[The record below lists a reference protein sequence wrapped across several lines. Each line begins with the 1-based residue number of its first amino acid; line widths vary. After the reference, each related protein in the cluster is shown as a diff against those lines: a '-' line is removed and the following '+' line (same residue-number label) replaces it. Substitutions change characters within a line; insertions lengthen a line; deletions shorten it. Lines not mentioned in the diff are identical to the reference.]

1 MAKKTDKVT
10 GARKAYVK
18 QQVAAFVAENQ
29 GATPNDLAGI
39 RTGARQKFN
48 KLATTVKGRTQIV
61 KAVGEP
67 GGRKDLRLALKT
79 AFTKNAVRA
88 TDPTGDPTATSGAGK
103 VDLTGVRDAT
113 PYVPSRASSSMS
125 GVTRDAT
132 PYIRTSGST
141 RTGGGTSTS
150 LIAGAAGVAG
160 AGAAILG
167 LRAASAKIATAKAL
181 SVRNEAL
188 SALGRASA
196 DAVARAA
203 ESALRAPTPNFKTE
217 LTGTTYKAPDP
228 LAAHRATFAR
238 ANADAVARAAE
249 SAIKAPTPSF
259 KTELTGT
266 TYKAPDLLAG
276 QRANPYGGRAARS
289 AAARVAPWKEASR
302 APWTITGRSAS
313 EQIGLRGY
321 GGGGGGVSGAQS
333 ALAELLD

>member
-113 PYVPSRASSSMS
+113 PYIPSRASSSMS

-132 PYIRTSGST
+132 PYVGTSGST
-141 RTGGGTSTS
+141 RTGGGTSKS

-181 SVRNEAL
+181 SAKNEAL
-188 SALGRASA
+188 SALG
-196 DAVARAA
+196 
-203 ESALRAPTPNFKTE
+203 
-217 LTGTTYKAPDP
+217 
-228 LAAHRATFAR
+228 R

-249 SAIKAPTPSF
+249 SALKAPTPSF

-266 TYKAPDLLAG
+266 TYKAPDPLAA
-276 QRANPYGGRAARS
+276 QRANTYGGRVARMNAAFDQLNPKLPQ
-289 AAARVAPWKEASR
+289 AAPKPGYADKLWQSR
-302 APWTITGRSAS
+302 YGS
-313 EQIGLRGY
+313 

-333 ALAELLD
+333 ALSELLD